1 MQSLLNLTN
10 SAMAGNWINKAVSKH
25 PNALRKAT
33 GTKKGHNIPKGKLNK
48 LAKSKGINAK
58 RAALAKTLAGFK
70 HQ

>member
-1 MQSLLNLTN
+1 
-10 SAMAGNWINKAVSKH
+10 MAGTWINKAIAH
-25 PNALRKAT
+25 PGALRKAT